1 MNDNQPLAIGERV
14 RRRDQPWLQGTV
26 WSVETVLR
34 DGSIII
40 EWDDNDDENAF
51 VPAGRLE
58 RITPAEPSR
67 ATSAAHLR
75 LV

>member
-1 MNDNQPLAIGERV
+1 MNDNQPLAIGDRV
-14 RRRDQPWLQGTV
+14 RRRDQPWLEGTV

-34 DGSIII
+34 DGTIIV

-58 RITPAEPSR
+58 RITPAAQPR
-67 ATSAAHLR
+67 AASAAHLR
-75 LV
+75 PV